1 LNTLSYKNP
10 KTEMYHLI
18 ATLLFTLFSAPTL
31 ALTPYTAFYN
41 TTISGLSA
49 SNHITL
55 SPVDSTGQIELRSIS
70 KARGLTKL
78 FKNDP
83 IVEYTRF
90 KEVNGEYHPI
100 EYHYLFNNDSSK
112 RDAWIIFDQEKLVA
126 KSLYKTEIVE
136 LNIQPA
142 HVDRMLEQL
151 IFRTDLM
158 TGSVADKYLTIERNS
173 LRESIYKKLGSEI
186 IKTEAGSFH
195 TVKYSRQR
203 VGSTRRLIIW
213 FAPELEYLP
222 VRMQHFKEKKITG
235 SMTLKYYA
243 IEKND

>member
-1 LNTLSYKNP
+1 
-10 KTEMYHLI
+10 MHHLI
-18 ATLLFTLFSAPTL
+18 TTLLFTLLSAPTL
-31 ALTPYTAFYN
+31 ALTPYTAIYN
-41 TTISGLSA
+41 ATISGLSA

-55 SPVDSTGQIELRSIS
+55 SPVDSSGQIELLSVS
-70 KARGLTKL
+70 KARGLAKL
-78 FKNDP
+78 LKNDP

-112 RDAWIIFDQEKLVA
+112 RDAWIIFDQEKLIA
-126 KSLYKTEIVE
+126 KSLYKTEIIE
-136 LNIQPA
+136 LDIQPA

-158 TGSVADKYLTIERNS
+158 AGSVADKYLTVERNS

-203 VGSTRRLIIW
+203 VGSLRRLIIW

-235 SMTLKYYA
+235 SITLKYYA